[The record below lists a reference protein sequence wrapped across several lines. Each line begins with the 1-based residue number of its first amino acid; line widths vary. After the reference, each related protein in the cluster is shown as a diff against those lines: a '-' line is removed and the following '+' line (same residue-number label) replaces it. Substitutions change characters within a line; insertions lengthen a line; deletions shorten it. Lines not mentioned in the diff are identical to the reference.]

1 MRDYVTDPRT
11 GYMLPPSY
19 KTRPA
24 INTHAEAL
32 RSALGRFLAGTD
44 QPGQLLAAIV
54 EHGPTLCR
62 HDAARAGMAERE
74 LDNAD

>member
-24 INTHAEAL
+24 INVHAEAL
-32 RSALGRFLAGTD
+32 RNALGRFLAGTD
-44 QPGQLLAAIV
+44 QPGQLLAAML
-54 EHGPTLCR
+54 EHGPVLCKF
-62 HDAARAGMAERE
+62 DSERAGWADRE
-74 LDNAD
+74 IDNAD